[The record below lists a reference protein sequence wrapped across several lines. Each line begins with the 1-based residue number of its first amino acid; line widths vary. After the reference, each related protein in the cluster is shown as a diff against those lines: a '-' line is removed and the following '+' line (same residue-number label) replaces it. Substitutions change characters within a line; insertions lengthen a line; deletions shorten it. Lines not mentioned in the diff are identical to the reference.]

1 MSKSECFEHDIAVRA
16 AWVEHLTEDQL
27 FMLRGDKKTNVG
39 GMVKAQRFEIYS
51 AIDEL
56 VKTRYLETL
65 IQANKDQFTIH
76 VKGYGPIRQSKSQLP
91 TEMRMSSCAFDVI
104 SELDFKALTKPK
116 PVAPPAE
123 SVSE

>member
-16 AWVEHLTEDQL
+16 AWMEHLSEDQMFL
-27 FMLRGDKKTNVG
+27 LRGDKKTNVG
-39 GMVKAQRFEIYS
+39 GMVKAQRFELYK

-56 VKTRYLETL
+56 VKTRYLETITGL
-65 IQANKDQFTIH
+65 NKDYFVIH

-104 SELDFKALTKPK
+104 AELDFKALSKPK
-116 PVAPPAE
+116 PVAQPVE
-123 SVSE
+123 SATE